1 MVSRRL
7 RITATVLITL
17 LIILSL
23 TAALERK
30 KIARFMLVQSLFSG
44 ADQVQNFRT
53 IAHTF
58 PVHVIAAPAQA
69 NPFEPGTELPLPT
82 SYVFDGKTRN
92 TAEFLDQTDT
102 TGLLIVQDGRI
113 VYENYWRGNDV
124 NTHWISFSL
133 NKSFISAL
141 VGIAVSEGA
150 IKSIDDP
157 VTLYV
162 PELKDSAYDGVH
174 IKDIL
179 QMSSGASWNED
190 YSDWNSDINRFGR
203 AFAFGGS
210 FDEFVHTL
218 KREHAPGTF
227 NRYNSMDTQVLGL
240 LLRRVTKRPVADYL
254 SEKIWTPLG
263 MESGAE
269 WMTDD
274 AGSEF
279 AAGGLN
285 ATLRDYAK
293 LGELYRNQGNWHG
306 RQIVDANW
314 VNASITPDAPH
325 LQPGLRKNADSTF
338 GYGLQ
343 WWVPDSRGDFTG
355 IGIYNQF
362 IYVSADRHLVIAK
375 TSANHNYGTSNGES
389 SDHEE
394 EHIALFH
401 AIEAAAAQGEK
412 TEH

>member
-1 MVSRRL
+1 MASKKIKISLSVL
-7 RITATVLITL
+7 TAVT
-17 LIILSL
+17 IILL
-23 TAALERK
+23 LGAVLERQ
-30 KIARFMLVQSLFSG
+30 KIERFMLVQSLFSG
-44 ADQVQNFRT
+44 ADQVEHFRT
-53 IAHTF
+53 IAHSF
-58 PVHVIAAPAQA
+58 PVHVIAAPAHPLA
-69 NPFEPGTELPLPT
+69 FEAGTPLTLPV
-82 SYVFDGKTRN
+82 SFVYQGKTRN
-92 TAEFLDQTDT
+92 TAEFLNQTDT
-102 TGLLIVQDGRI
+102 TGLLVLKDAQL

-133 NKSFISAL
+133 CKSFISAL
-141 VGIAVSEGA
+141 VGIAVSDGA
-150 IKSIDDP
+150 IHSIDDP
-157 VTLYV
+157 VTNYV
-162 PELKDSAYDGVH
+162 PELRGSAYDRVR

-210 FDEFVHTL
+210 FDDFVRTL
-218 KREHAPGTF
+218 KREHTPGTF

-240 LLRRVTKRPVADYL
+240 LLRHVTGRPVSEYL
-254 SEKIWTPLG
+254 AEKLWLPLG

-285 ATLRDYAK
+285 ATLRDYAR
-293 LGELYRNQGNWHG
+293 LGELYRNNGNWHG

-314 VNASITPDAPH
+314 VHASITPDAPH
-325 LQPGLRKNADSTF
+325 LQPGTRKNADSSF

-343 WWVPDSRGDFTG
+343 WWVPDNRGEFTG

-362 IYVSADRHLVIAK
+362 IYVSANRHLVIAK

-394 EHIALFH
+394 EHMALFK
-401 AIEAAAAQGEK
+401 AIEAAAEK
-412 TEH
+412 LN